1 MGRVDY
7 YHDPNAPRANSLVP
21 GASAIVVN
29 DEGKILLHR
38 RSDNAR
44 WALPGGV
51 MDIGESIAQTVTR
64 EVREET
70 GLEVEPEYIVGVYS
84 DPGHVFAYD
93 DGEVRQQFSV
103 CFACRIVGGQVRP
116 ARSPPRSRSSPQERS
131 TPWTCTSQS
140 ASGLGTTLSAALRR
154 SSPDRGCHLRCRSR
168 SSVRSMAPSR
178 NGVACRSA
186 STISPSP

>member
-29 DEGKILLHR
+29 HGGKILLHR

-51 MDIGESIAQTVTR
+51 MDIGESIAQTATR
-64 EVREET
+64 EVQEET

-103 CFACRIVGGQVRP
+103 CFACRIVGGELATSEESTEVGFFPPVEIEAMPMHESIRLRIRHYLEHRP
-116 ARSPPRSRSSPQERS
+116 QPVIA
-131 TPWTCTSQS
+131 
-140 ASGLGTTLSAALRR
+140 
-154 SSPDRGCHLRCRSR
+154 
-168 SSVRSMAPSR
+168 
-178 NGVACRSA
+178 
-186 STISPSP
+186 